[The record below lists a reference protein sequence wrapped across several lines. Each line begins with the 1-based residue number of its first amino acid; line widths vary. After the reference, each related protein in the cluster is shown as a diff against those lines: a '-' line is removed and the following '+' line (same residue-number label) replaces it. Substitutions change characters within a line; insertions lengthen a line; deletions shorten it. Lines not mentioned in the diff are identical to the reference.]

1 MTNEIKIICPPFDC
15 SKCRRLKKV
24 VLQAIEMSGA
34 EGNIEEIRKL
44 SEILKFPTW
53 IFPTLVVNGK
63 VVARGYTPK
72 VEKIMEYLK
81 VEN

>member
-1 MTNEIKIICPPFDC
+1 M
-15 SKCRRLKKV
+15 KKAV
-24 VLQAIEMSGA
+24 QRAIEMSGA
-34 EGNIEEIRKL
+34 EGSIEEIRKL
-44 SEILKFPTW
+44 GEIIKFPTW

-72 VEKIMEYLK
+72 VEKIMEWLK